1 MPIAKDFT
9 SVYTHDFEIT
19 FLHCMPNGLLRY
31 TELCNLMQVTAGYHA
46 EMGGLSFT
54 DMQKH
59 NQAWVLSRM
68 RVEISA
74 LPKWRDT
81 VTVKTWIVGLQGARS
96 VRALEMYCNG
106 KKMAGAI
113 TYWAVFNTKERKS
126 EHLALPHDHFEK
138 FPQLLPT
145 DAMYKKV
152 DLARESG
159 LVASR
164 AVKFS
169 DLDIVNHANN
179 VKYLEW
185 CLDEEQVKPLLKQR
199 LKSFDMNFLR
209 ELKLGDEVAINRGFS
224 GNISYFT
231 IEKAGKASFALELE
245 WH

>member
-54 DMQKH
+54 DMQQH

-68 RVEISA
+68 RVEITA

-81 VTVKTWIVGLQGARS
+81 ITIKTWIVGLQGARS
-96 VRALEMYCNG
+96 VRALEMYRNG
-106 KKMAGAI
+106 IKMAGAI
-113 TYWAVFNTKERKS
+113 TDWAVFNTKERKS
-126 EHLALPHDHFEK
+126 EHLALPHDHFQK
-138 FPQLLPT
+138 FPDQLST
-145 DAMYKKV
+145 GAMYKKIE
-152 DLARESG
+152 LGRECETAAQR
-159 LVASR
+159 V
-164 AVKFS
+164 VKFS

-185 CLDEEQVKPLLKQR
+185 CLDEEEVRPLLSQR
-199 LKSFDMNFLR
+199 LKSIDMNFLR
-209 ELKLGDEVAINRGFS
+209 ELKLGDEITVCKGGS
-224 GNISYFT
+224 GNVTYFSV
-231 IEKAGKASFALELE
+231 EKDGKASFALELG
-245 WH
+245 WL